1 MIDKDFVT
9 ALEIENRRE
18 DYDFKDLMNDFEF
31 VKELN
36 RELSEKYADLLTA
49 FPTSEEVQYLISSYE
64 DNDLMTDEETK
75 KNRIFQLRRLKSACV
90 ALEKNDP
97 AAKPP
102 RYEELDN
109 E

>member
-1 MIDKDFVT
+1 MIDKEFVT

-18 DYDFKDLMNDFEF
+18 ESDFQDLMNDFNF

-36 RELSEKYADLLTA
+36 RELAEKYADLLTA
-49 FPTSEEVQYLISSYE
+49 FPTSEEVQYLIDSYE
-64 DNDLMTDEETK
+64 DNSLMTDDEDK
-75 KNRIFQLRRLKSACV
+75 KKRMFQLKRLKSACV
-90 ALEKNDP
+90 ALERQDP
-97 AAKPP
+97 AVKPP

>member
-1 MIDKDFVT
+1 MDKDFVT

-18 DYDFKDLMNDFEF
+18 EMEFRDLLNDFDF

-36 RELSEKYADLLTA
+36 RELAEKYADLLTA
-49 FPTSEEVQYLISSYE
+49 FPKSEEVQYIIDSYE
-64 DNDLMTDEETK
+64 DNSLMTDEEAK
-75 KNRIFQLRRLKSACV
+75 KQRIFQLKRLKSACV
-90 ALEKNDP
+90 MLEKNDP